1 MYNLV
6 YDGMKEAQILEAL
19 DEPVWMNSEGEI
31 FMSAEEALGMKVT
44 HQVKHPKYMLF
55 VDEVSI

>member
-1 MYNLV
+1 MIIIPAYPNVKLS
-6 YDGMKEAQILEAL
+6 
-19 DEPVWMNSEGEI
+19 VWTTLLRV
-31 FMSAEEALGMKVT
+31 AEEVLGMKVT